1 MKYYHINHSLKMPDE
16 TVSFKYEGYAGDLC
30 EKLDENFL
38 FSNFTDVTLVS
49 GDGKYFRAHKIVLS
63 TASEFLRDV
72 LHLQYPQEP
81 MISFPSIKQENLKAL
96 LDYMYLGYASVSYQ
110 NAEAFT
116 EFALDM
122 KLSGLANTA
131 ILTPIENL
139 MNNDTIHQ
147 TDTISDTVEFEEKQN
162 TEKKMEVFDN
172 TKIDSGRLSPKMY
185 CKETKPIMK
194 NIQEEFGRS
203 KEKKD
208 AIETFLVHS
217 TGENSRKSGMLP
229 MNKFIDLNRR
239 NKSGR
244 KILQCGL
251 CDYKNVK
258 FKLKEHI
265 DFKHEGKSFTCDVC
279 DYKAELKHSM
289 IEHKATKHE
298 GKRFRCGDDE
308 CNYIAIT
315 KQAIRHHKKVVHEG
329 FRYSCDKC
337 K

>member
-1 MKYYHINHSLKMPDE
+1 MPDE
-16 TVSFKYEGYAGDLC
+16 TVSLKYKGYAGDLC

-139 MNNDTIHQ
+139 TNNDTIHP

-162 TEKKMEVFDN
+162 TKRKWKSL
-172 TKIDSGRLSPKMY
+172 T
-185 CKETKPIMK
+185 
-194 NIQEEFGRS
+194 IQ
-203 KEKKD
+203 K
-208 AIETFLVHS
+208 
-217 TGENSRKSGMLP
+217 
-229 MNKFIDLNRR
+229 
-239 NKSGR
+239 
-244 KILQCGL
+244 
-251 CDYKNVK
+251 
-258 FKLKEHI
+258 
-265 DFKHEGKSFTCDVC
+265 
-279 DYKAELKHSM
+279 
-289 IEHKATKHE
+289 
-298 GKRFRCGDDE
+298 
-308 CNYIAIT
+308 
-315 KQAIRHHKKVVHEG
+315 
-329 FRYSCDKC
+329 
-337 K
+337 